1 MKFQKHLLSIV
12 ASLFLF
18 NSVQAQNNEEVE
30 QLILTPG
37 PITGNYQKNDLN
49 ETYNEKSIEIQCT
62 GTTCASNSDNVLLE
76 EGKVTLTKAGTYV
89 FDGELD
95 GQLDVTAAKDD
106 LIHLVLRNATI
117 TSANGPAIYAK
128 RCKKLVITL
137 EGQNTVTD
145 SEIYPEIVDL
155 EADEIK
161 EINDEIS
168 ETGVTPE
175 TEKKKNVNAC
185 IYVKNSLTI
194 NGKGTLN
201 VNANYFEGIRSKKDM
216 KLISGVLNIVAQNN
230 AIKAKDSLS
239 IMDAE
244 LNLDAGN
251 DGIKV
256 TKDTDPDQGFVVIEG
271 GKLVINAGKDAVH
284 AETHLTV
291 SDGKITITKCEE
303 GLEGQMVDIIGG
315 DILIYTS
322 NDGINASLIGANNNQ
337 VTLGNFG
344 NFNFTRNRNSN
355 RTNAG
360 DFGNFF
366 GNRTSGRNST
376 RGSIRTTTIEQID
389 LEEETEIAFED
400 EVQFEEPTEE
410 PVEEPTEEPQE
421 ERGSSRGGRGG
432 NRGGFGGWGN
442 FGNWGGFGGNGGTD
456 FTKNY
461 ANEEQVYIRIT
472 GGRVEVRA
480 DGSDL
485 DGIDSNGSL
494 YFGGTAEIYVDSVV
508 GGAFGHAASVDAD
521 GSKTLDVGITS
532 LITGT
537 GKFGFG
543 GFGGSG
549 GSYDEPQS
557 KHCLQPYVYAKV
569 DLQEEGTLITI
580 LDSDNKVVVIR
591 KPIAPFGIIF
601 YTSPN
606 IVEGKN
612 YTVIAGYESVTV
624 TAQIDLPEVI
634 PDKTAKENDDVT
646 AQIDV
651 PEIIPDEEDII
662 EIPTEAEDDAE
673 ENVIDYF

>member
-1 MKFQKHLLSIV
+1 MKFQKQLLSIV

-18 NSVQAQNNEEVE
+18 NSVQAQNDEKAE

-37 PITGNYQKNDLN
+37 PISGNYQKNDLN
-49 ETYNEKSIEIQCT
+49 ETYNENSIEIQCT
-62 GTTCASNSDNVLLE
+62 GATCASNSDNVLLE

-95 GQLDVTAAKDD
+95 GQLDVTANKDD

-117 TSANGPAIYAK
+117 TSGMGPAIYAK
-128 RCKKLVITL
+128 KCKKLIITL
-137 EGQNTVTD
+137 EGQNTISD
-145 SEIYPEIVDL
+145 SENYPEIVDL
-155 EADEIK
+155 EDDEKKEIEEEIK
-161 EINDEIS
+161 ETG
-168 ETGVTPE
+168 ETVE

-201 VNANYFEGIRSKKDM
+201 VNGNYFEGIRTKKSM
-216 KLISGVLNIVAQNN
+216 KLISGVINIKAINN
-230 AIKAKDSLS
+230 AIKAKESLS

-256 TKDTDPDQGFVVIEG
+256 TMDTDPNQGFVVIEG
-271 GKLVINAGKDAVH
+271 GNLVINAGKDAVH

-291 SDGKITITKCEE
+291 SDGKITVTQCEE

-322 NDGINASLIGANNNQ
+322 NDGINASLIGANNQ

-344 NFNFTRNRNSN
+344 NFNFNFTRSSRTN

-360 DFGNFF
+360 NFDFGSF
-366 GNRTSGRNST
+366 GRNSS
-376 RGSIRTTTIEQID
+376 RGHSRTTTIEQID
-389 LEEETEIAFED
+389 LEEETETAIED

-410 PVEEPTEEPQE
+410 PVEEPTEEPTEEPE
-421 ERGSSRGGRGG
+421 ERGSSRSGREG

-461 ANEEQVYIRIT
+461 ANEDQVYIRIT

-480 DGSDL
+480 DGPDL

-508 GGAFGHAASVDAD
+508 GGCFGHAASIDSD
-521 GSKTLDVGITS
+521 GSKTLDAGITS
-532 LITGT
+532 PITGT

-543 GFGGSG
+543 GMGGFGGS
-549 GSYDEPQS
+549 SYDEPQS

-569 DLQEEGTLITI
+569 DIQEEGTLITI
-580 LDSDNKVVVIR
+580 LDSDNKVVVLR

-612 YTVIAGYESVTV
+612 YTVIAGYEAVTV

-634 PDKTAKENDDVT
+634 PDKTAKETDEVT
-646 AQIDV
+646 AQIAV
-651 PEIIPDEEDII
+651 PEIIPEEPVE
-662 EIPTEAEDDAE
+662 EIPTEIVEE